1 MRGGT
6 SPDPTDFPSWMRDV
20 NRRLRA
26 VENRPP
32 VTSALNLLG
41 PGIDSSAT
49 LISDWN
55 DDTVYYNGTYYSEA
69 GADNAP
75 DGTHRWTGLVMIDDL
90 GSGYQLLVSIPTQTA
105 TVSALGSW
113 TQLRKHR
120 VFNTP
125 DGSTRV
131 YSPWATA

>member
-1 MRGGT
+1 MSGGT
-6 SPDPTDFPSWMRDV
+6 NPDPTDFKEWMRDV
-20 NRRLRA
+20 RRRLRA
-26 VENRPP
+26 LESRPP
-32 VTSALNLLG
+32 VTSALDLLG

-55 DDTVYYNGTYYSEA
+55 DDTVYFNGTYYSEA

-75 DGTHRWTGLVMIDDL
+75 DGVARWVGWVMIDDI
-90 GSGYQLLVSIPTQTA
+90 GSGYQLLASIPTMTN
-105 TVSALGSW
+105 TVSDLGSW
-113 TQLRKHR
+113 TKVRKHR

-131 YSPWATA
+131 YSPWTTA